1 MGVWTPRLLDWEL
14 RKTGSRFHEDHAGKP
29 RCTAF
34 TIEFS
39 LDEGI
44 QFAGSFC
51 LPENVKD
58 GCPERTFSFCKGGG
72 SSMIN
77 SNPSGCIRLE
87 AKS

>member
-51 LPENVKD
+51 LPENRKGWV
-58 GCPERTFSFCKGGG
+58 PRTDILVLQG
-72 SSMIN
+72 
-77 SNPSGCIRLE
+77 RR
-87 AKS
+87 